1 MRARV
6 LAAIGFTLAAGAAL
20 AAPMAESL
28 RPQSRPQSW
37 PQSGAVSVSAEIA
50 DAAAPAPLSRPLPR
64 PETTAPDV
72 TRAALG
78 PGFALVL
85 PAPLPDLRPAP
96 RPAQAA
102 TGKAPVLSAALSAAP
117 DASPRPEARHV
128 LRQAMRRTALV
139 TGGPEVIQKAAF
151 RVPQATGPVTSRKGT
166 VCGDPA
172 ILGKA
177 IPPILAKTKG
187 CGLDEGVSVISVAGV
202 ALTQPASIDCAT
214 ARSLKDWVEGGVKPV
229 VGRKGGGV
237 VALQVAASY
246 SCRPRNNQKGA
257 KISEHGRGRAVDIS
271 AILLAD
277 GTAVTVAK
285 GWGTK
290 GYGKTLA
297 AMRKAACGPFN
308 TVLGPGSDPFHGD
321 HFHLDTA
328 HGRGPYCR

>member
-1 MRARV
+1 MRSRV
-6 LAAIGFTLAAGAAL
+6 LAAIGFSLAAGAAL

-28 RPQSRPQSW
+28 RPLSRPASR
-37 PQSGAVSVSAEIA
+37 PAGFTAEIA
-50 DAAAPAPLSRPLPR
+50 DAGAPHLRPRPRPEAPAP
-64 PETTAPDV
+64 EV
-72 TRAALG
+72 MRAALG

-85 PAPLPDLRPAP
+85 PAALPDLRPAP
-96 RPAQAA
+96 RPAGIAA
-102 TGKAPVLSAALSAAP
+102 RTAPLLAALPAAP
-117 DASPRPEARHV
+117 GASPRPEARQV
-128 LRQAMRRTALV
+128 ARQATRRIPLIG
-139 TGGPEVIQKAAF
+139 GGPEMIQTAAF
-151 RVPQATGPVTSRKGT
+151 RAPQATGPVTSRKGT

-172 ILGKA
+172 IVGKS

-187 CGLDEGVSVISVAGV
+187 CGLDEGVSVTSVAGV
-202 ALTQPASIDCAT
+202 ALSQPASIDCAT
-214 ARSLKDWVEGGVKPV
+214 ARSLKDWVEGGVKPA

-257 KISEHGRGRAVDIS
+257 KISEHGRGRAVDIA

-290 GYGKTLA
+290 SAGKTLA

-328 HGRGPYCR
+328 RGRGPYCR